1 MKTVLSLHAHD
12 APRVREAFAQDAQ
25 HVDLV
30 ELRLDAC
37 SAELGAEL
45 VRASP
50 RGVIATVMPREEG
63 GSFDGSLEE
72 RLARLAAASRAGA
85 RYVDLDRAHAAHFAA
100 LGGSAELIVSVH
112 DREPCAPGDVRAE
125 ILELARAFPQAALK
139 RVYRVQREEQCA
151 AIYAGLRAARA
162 VHARPVVAFSMG
174 EHGHGS
180 RVLSGVHGSAWTY
193 LASSETAQT
202 AAAQWSVAAWQR
214 AVPLSG
220 IDTTTQ
226 VFGVVGR
233 PVARSLSPAVHGA
246 WFRALQ
252 RNAVYL
258 RFAPDDARAFF
269 EGHARGEVGVAA
281 QGFSVTQPMKE
292 LAWRFADEA
301 SAAAEAMEAANT
313 LVRTSRGWRAENT
326 DAPAVVDAFE
336 SAGARIAGSRAL
348 VLGAGGAA
356 RAAAL
361 ALRLAGAEVTLAL
374 REPAKAAAFAERHG
388 LRLWPWSERERERF
402 GLLVNATPLGSHAA
416 LHEVPIGERALG
428 PGMHVLDMVYR
439 PRRTA
444 LLRAAERAGAILVE
458 GLAMFLAQ
466 AQRQSEL
473 FTGQRAPLEL
483 LREAAARELAR
494 EGEA

>member
-12 APRVREAFAQDAQ
+12 APRVREALAQDAQ

-37 SAELGAEL
+37 SAEIGADL

-50 RGVIATVMPREEG
+50 RPVIATVMPREEG
-63 GSFDGSLEE
+63 GTFDGSLDE

-85 RYVDLDRAHAAHFAA
+85 RYVDLDRAHAAHFAS

-112 DREPCAPGDVRAE
+112 EREPRAPGDVRAE
-125 ILELARAFPQAALK
+125 LLELARAFPHAALK

-151 AIYAGLRAARA
+151 AIYAGLRAACA
-162 VHARPVVAFSMG
+162 VQARPVVAFSMG

-193 LASSETAQT
+193 LAASELVST
-202 AAAQWSVAAWQR
+202 AAGQWSVEAWQR
-214 AVPLSG
+214 AVPPSG
-220 IDTTTQ
+220 IDAATQ
-226 VFGVVGR
+226 VYGVVGR
-233 PVARSLSPAVHGA
+233 PVSRSLSPAVHGA

-258 RFAPDDARAFF
+258 RFAPEDARAFF
-269 EGHARGEVGVAA
+269 EGHARGEVGAAA
-281 QGFSVTQPMKE
+281 QGFSVTQPYKE
-292 LAWRFADEA
+292 LAWRFSDEA
-301 SAAAEAMEAANT
+301 SAAADAMESANT

-326 DAPAVVDAFE
+326 DAPAVVDALE
-336 SAGARIAGSRAL
+336 SAGARIAGARAL

-361 ALRLAGAEVTLAL
+361 ALHLRGAEVALAL

-388 LRLWPWSERERERF
+388 LRLVAWSERERERF
-402 GLLVNATPLGSHAA
+402 ELLVNATPLGSYAA
-416 LHEVPIGERALG
+416 LGELPIGEHVLS
-428 PGMHVLDMVYR
+428 PGMYVLDMVYR

-444 LLRAAERAGAILVE
+444 WLRAAERAGASAVE

-473 FTGQRAPLEL
+473 FTGQRAPLQL
-483 LREAAARELAR
+483 LREAAELELAR